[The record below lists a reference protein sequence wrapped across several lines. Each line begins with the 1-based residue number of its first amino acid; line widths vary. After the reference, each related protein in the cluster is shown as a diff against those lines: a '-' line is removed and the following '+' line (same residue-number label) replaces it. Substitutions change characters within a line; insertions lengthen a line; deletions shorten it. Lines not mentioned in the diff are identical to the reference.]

1 MPQHGSS
8 LAQTVSSYSR
18 ISSDSPSASSTR
30 MRLPRCPWFS
40 PRMSTGIGD
49 STLLNRCHVEF
60 TDVHEMP
67 GDGCG
72 GGHDR
77 ADEVRAAVF
86 ALAAL
91 EIAIA
96 GAGAALVRRQDV
108 GVHTDAHAATRVAPL
123 KTGVAENFI
132 ESFFFGLRFNAAR
145 AGDNQCL
152 LDVFCHML
160 AFDKMRGGAEIIEA
174 RIGAGA
180 DEDAVHGNIHDG
192 CAGFQPHVF
201 QRAFRGLLIVE
212 ILEVMRVR

>member
-86 ALAAL
+86 ALAAF

-96 GAGAALVRRQDV
+96 GAGAAFVRRQDV
-108 GVHTDAHAATRVAPL
+108 GVHPDAHAAAGVAPL
-123 KTGVAENFI
+123 ETSGGEYFVEA
-132 ESFFFGLRFNAAR
+132 FFFGLRLDAAG
-145 AGDNQCL
+145 AGDNQRL
-152 LDVFCHML
+152 LDAFCHVL
-160 AFDKMRGGAEIIEA
+160 AFDEMRGGAQIIEA
-174 RIGAGA
+174 GIRAGA
-180 DEDAVHGNIHDG
+180 DEYAVHGNVH
-192 CAGFQPHVF
+192 
-201 QRAFRGLLIVE
+201 
-212 ILEVMRVR
+212 